1 MRIIVADAQAD
12 VARITHCNRWE
23 ERAGI
28 QLISRPVGARG
39 INSMKGNIECNQEI
53 S

>member
-12 VARITHCNRWE
+12 VARITHCDRWE

-28 QLISRPVGARG
+28 QLIPSPVGARR
-39 INSMKGNIECNQEI
+39 INSMKGNIDA
-53 S
+53 SRK